1 MNVRLD
7 VFMKQPKGPSEG
19 VDDRAVH
26 GLDTVW
32 PPVSDYLLVP
42 PHQPVVL
49 IRFEIDPVFA
59 YTVLSRCR
67 KWMMKTRG
75 RDEPSMDWKRLVSG
89 TLFFFILFL
98 SVGSSSPPDDM
109 EQLIDAFRRAGGRS
123 ETAVLHHG
131 NRTRTPL
138 PREEVGDLARRLS
151 RELGL
156 KPARRTESRHGHR
169 WTATG
174 KWGRNLTVRLNVIN
188 DRADLRKNRPYI
200 SVSLTGRGHPDRKWS
215 HLRNRLEKVLAANG
229 ISPQIQFSIQGSGP
243 MAGSNPRGG
252 SPCSSG

>member
-1 MNVRLD
+1 
-7 VFMKQPKGPSEG
+7 
-19 VDDRAVH
+19 
-26 GLDTVW
+26 
-32 PPVSDYLLVP
+32 
-42 PHQPVVL
+42 
-49 IRFEIDPVFA
+49 
-59 YTVLSRCR
+59 
-67 KWMMKTRG
+67 MMKTRG

-131 NRTRTPL
+131 NRTRNPL

-151 RELGL
+151 RELSL

-243 MAGSNPRGG
+243 MAGSNPEEAVRRVLKRLNAREIEGMRTDRTTSISAFSPALRGG
-252 SPCSSG
+252 LETKGGTMNVQVAARMDRSGKRMILTLGTPIITIEY